1 MISDLVEAAGRPVF
15 YSGFRIGVR
24 NDGGGCAST
33 FAEASADKAA
43 YPPYDFCAWAILV
56 DALRL
61 STLRL
66 DTGSG
71 SGMTTTT
78 TGFRIPGSSPGQAWS
93 EMTAV
98 FELRVIESV
107 KY

>member
-43 YPPYDFCAWAILV
+43 YPPYDYWIP
-56 DALRL
+56 DPRI
-61 STLRL
+61 R
-66 DTGSG
+66 SG
-71 SGMTTTT
+71 AGLSGMT
-78 TGFRIPGSSPGQAWS
+78 
-93 EMTAV
+93 AV
-98 FELRVIESV
+98 IELRVKNSLMPYRRAD
-107 KY
+107 K